1 MYLYVFACI
10 LYFVVLSLIVKQNN
24 PFQGGQM
31 FGQQSQYNKDLA
43 FGPDY
48 GGSRYQMPLRPGFGD
63 YEDSLTGQ
71 DTTVG
76 RDRRME
82 FTPTL
87 HERQGGQINTVDA
100 PLSQA
105 DLDPEE
111 PNTLT
116 GEGLPHP
123 GNSWSNSRSKSWS
136 QEPGPWSHWSVCTH
150 GSQTQEAVWTRTR
163 ACHGW

>member
-1 MYLYVFACI
+1 
-10 LYFVVLSLIVKQNN
+10 
-24 PFQGGQM
+24 M

-48 GGSRYQMPLRPGFGD
+48 GDSRYQMPLRPGFRD

-76 RDRRME
+76 RDRRLE
-82 FTPTL
+82 FTPTM
-87 HERQGGQINTVDA
+87 HERQGGQIKTVDA
-100 PLSQA
+100 PLSQP

-116 GEGLPHP
+116 GERLPNP
-123 GNSWSNSRSKSWS
+123 GNSLSNSKSTSWS
-136 QEPGPWSHWSVCTH
+136 QEESPPQKWTQEPGPWSHWSVCTH

>member
-1 MYLYVFACI
+1 
-10 LYFVVLSLIVKQNN
+10 
-24 PFQGGQM
+24 M
-31 FGQQSQYNKDLA
+31 FGQQSQYKKDLA

-48 GGSRYQMPLRPGFGD
+48 RGSSYQMPLRPGFRD

-76 RDRRME
+76 RDRRLQ

-87 HERQGGQINTVDA
+87 HERQGGQIKTVDA

-105 DLDPEE
+105 DVDPEE

-116 GEGLPHP
+116 GERVPNP
-123 GNSWSNSRSKSWS
+123 GNSWSNSKSTSWS
-136 QEPGPWSHWSVCTH
+136 QEESPRQKWTQEPGPWSHWSVCTH

>member
-1 MYLYVFACI
+1 
-10 LYFVVLSLIVKQNN
+10 
-24 PFQGGQM
+24 M

-48 GGSRYQMPLRPGFGD
+48 GDSRYQMPLRPGFRD

-76 RDRRME
+76 RDRRLE
-82 FTPTL
+82 FTPTM
-87 HERQGGQINTVDA
+87 HERQGGQIKTVDA

-116 GEGLPHP
+116 GERLPNP
-123 GNSWSNSRSKSWS
+123 GNSWSNSNQPGQSLVIVIIFTCLFLLPVSMASNKCHPQNKNWS
-136 QEPGPWSHWSVCTH
+136 EMKIPI
-150 GSQTQEAVWTRTR
+150 
-163 ACHGW
+163 